1 MKQLLSL
8 YVYWL
13 IIVDGILT
21 IKKVRKKK
29 NGLAPCLCSII

>member
-13 IIVDGILT
+13 IVDGILT

-29 NGLAPCLCSII
+29 NGLAPCLYSII